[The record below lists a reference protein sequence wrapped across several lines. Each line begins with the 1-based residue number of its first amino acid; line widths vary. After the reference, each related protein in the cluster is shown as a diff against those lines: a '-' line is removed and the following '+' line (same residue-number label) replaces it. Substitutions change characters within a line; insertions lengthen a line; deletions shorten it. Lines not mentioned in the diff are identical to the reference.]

1 MCFAATVTALFLSCD
16 RRYAVVRPMTPAL
29 VHTVCVSGGLSNLGV
44 LVYVRDL
51 PDDYDVVCGHVC
63 LVICS

>member
-1 MCFAATVTALFLSCD
+1 
-16 RRYAVVRPMTPAL
+16 MTPAL